1 MIFNSPIENGRP
13 LDFHIVFNQWH
24 VLYFLNSLSYIQK
37 QFTLNVKSRSK
48 LVIRIIEYQT
58 CYLQKVKCKISHSI
72 SQQDIVCLGIV
83 MTCMDIK
90 SHIAWVR
97 ENDVCSGETPPHLGN
112 YCPGH
117 WHQIS
122 HRMNNFISFRRFRW
136 SFLIFKCLEN
146 VFSYSRMTFSTL

>member
-1 MIFNSPIENGRP
+1 MTRVIFFE
-13 LDFHIVFNQWH
+13 FF
-24 VLYFLNSLSYIQK
+24 VLYTK
-37 QFTLNVKSRSK
+37 KFTLNVKSRNK
-48 LVIRIIEYQT
+48 LVIGIIEYQT

-122 HRMNNFISFRRFRW
+122 HRMNNLISSRMSRW
-136 SFLIFKCLEN
+136 SFFNFQMLKKCIFL
-146 VFSYSRMTFSTL
+146 FSHDIFYSLKQGMINYFHDFLSMY